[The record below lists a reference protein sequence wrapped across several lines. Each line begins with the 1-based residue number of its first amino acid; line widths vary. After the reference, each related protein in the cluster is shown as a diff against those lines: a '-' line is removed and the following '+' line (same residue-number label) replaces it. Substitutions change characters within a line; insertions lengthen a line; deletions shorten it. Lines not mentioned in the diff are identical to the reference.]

1 QIALSILEI
10 TGQEYPTTLW
20 APVTKPF
27 PYSILFFTDED
38 PDFGRGL
45 RKALATFEILYDPNN
60 YSVMSYLD
68 RINAPIQL
76 HQGGQDDAVP
86 LDWSDDFVQAM
97 KETHGE
103 DAKINYYVYP

>member
-1 QIALSILEI
+1 
-10 TGQEYPTTLW
+10 
-20 APVTKPF
+20 
-27 PYSILFFTDED
+27 YSILFFTDED
-38 PDFGRGL
+38 PNFGRGL
-45 RKALATFEILYDPNN
+45 RKALTTFEILYDPNN

-103 DAKINYYVYP
+103 DAKINYYVYPGADHNMRPDWNTVVARDLDFFKSFLAQ